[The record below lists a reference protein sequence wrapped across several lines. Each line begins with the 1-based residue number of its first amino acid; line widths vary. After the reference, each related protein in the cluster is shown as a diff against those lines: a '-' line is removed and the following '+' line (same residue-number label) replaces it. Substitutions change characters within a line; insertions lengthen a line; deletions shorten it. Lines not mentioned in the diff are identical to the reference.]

1 MAVDI
6 YRPEQWHDFFVM
18 VGGGAAALTG
28 LVFVALSLNLESIAK
43 DATHRYRAIG
53 TLAGFTAAFI
63 MCALVLMG
71 DQNHLVVG
79 IEWLVVSTVAAAMYV
94 YGYIQALKTG
104 RSSAGLRLNRLVGGT
119 ACYIA
124 EIVGAILLIL
134 GYIAGLYVAAIA
146 LTLLR
151 AFMISG
157 AWLLIVGVYR
167 DQVNQHTGKTEKQ

>member
-1 MAVDI
+1 MGILCQAF
-6 YRPEQWHDFFVM
+6 W
-18 VGGGAAALTG
+18 
-28 LVFVALSLNLESIAK
+28 NLI
-43 DATHRYRAIG
+43 
-53 TLAGFTAAFI
+53 
-63 MCALVLMG
+63 
-71 DQNHLVVG
+71 G

-146 LTLLR
+146 LTLLL

-157 AWLLIVGVYR
+157 AWPLIVGVYR

>member
-1 MAVDI
+1 MDI
-6 YRPEQWHDFFVM
+6 YRPDQWHGFLVM

-63 MCALVLMG
+63 VCALVLMG
-71 DQNHLVVG
+71 NQNHLTVG
-79 IEWLVVSTVAAAMYV
+79 IEWLAISTIAAVFYV
-94 YGYIQALKTG
+94 YGYIQALKIG

-134 GYIAGLYVAAIA
+134 V
-146 LTLLR
+146 
-151 AFMISG
+151 
-157 AWLLIVGVYR
+157 V
-167 DQVNQHTGKTEKQ
+167 

>member
-28 LVFVALSLNLESIAK
+28 LLFVALSLNLESIAK

-71 DQNHLVVG
+71 NQNHLVVG

-146 LTLLR
+146 LTLLL